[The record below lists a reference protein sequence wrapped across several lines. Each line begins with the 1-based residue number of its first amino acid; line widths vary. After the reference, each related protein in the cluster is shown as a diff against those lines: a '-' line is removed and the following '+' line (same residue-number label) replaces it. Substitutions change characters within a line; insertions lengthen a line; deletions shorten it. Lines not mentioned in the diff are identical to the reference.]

1 MVEIVY
7 ANSYKIRD
15 GIGKSG
21 KMITESRDTIEG
33 GGQRGNRAENI
44 RSYYRHPIKVEGGS
58 CWNCSNGLYLQIE
71 ILLSLS
77 LPFSLLVSCPI
88 VHDKV
93 QKFHCTAFDSFSR
106 EKNFQR
112 IFHARTFSVT
122 CSTITDRCY
131 CSPMNSRDL

>member
-33 GGQRGNRAENI
+33 G
-44 RSYYRHPIKVEGGS
+44 RSKRKPCGEYSQLLSASNKSGGGS
-58 CWNCSNGLYLQIE
+58 SWNCSNGLYLQIE

>member
-44 RSYYRHPIKVEGGS
+44 RSYYRHPIKVEGGEQ
-58 CWNCSNGLYLQIE
+58 LEL
-71 ILLSLS
+71 
-77 LPFSLLVSCPI
+77 
-88 VHDKV
+88 
-93 QKFHCTAFDSFSR
+93 
-106 EKNFQR
+106 FQWF
-112 IFHARTFSVT
+112 IF
-122 CSTITDRCY
+122 ID
-131 CSPMNSRDL
+131 